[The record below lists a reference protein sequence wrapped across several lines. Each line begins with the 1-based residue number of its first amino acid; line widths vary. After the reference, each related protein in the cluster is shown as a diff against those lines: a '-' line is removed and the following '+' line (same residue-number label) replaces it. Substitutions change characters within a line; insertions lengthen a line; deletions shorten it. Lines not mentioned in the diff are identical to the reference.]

1 MISFW
6 EKASLLT
13 YDFIIIGS
21 GIVGL
26 NTAINLKIQYPHA
39 AVLVLERGIL
49 PTGASTRNAGFACM
63 GSLSELCDDL
73 QTLSE
78 DELLNLFAQRKQG
91 IALLRQ
97 RLGDDTIG
105 YRKNGSHEL
114 LAAHEAP
121 ILDKLDYFNTLLKEV
136 SEEPV
141 FRISNEAIDRF
152 GMSRQHFPYCVE
164 TTCEGE
170 LHTGKM
176 MRSLID
182 FAISKGVE
190 IKTGVEVTEI
200 AERSSEV
207 LLHVNDPYRAEGLH
221 FVARQLLVCTN
232 AFTPRFF
239 PELDIKPGRG
249 QVILT
254 SPIPGLRLQGIFH
267 FDQGYYYFRELEG
280 RILFGGGRNLDF
292 ETEATDQITL
302 NEQII
307 DNLCQWLKEAIIPG
321 TPFEIDMKW
330 SGIMAFGKDKQPI
343 VRSFSN
349 RIHGAFRMGGMGVA
363 LGSLV
368 AQQLAALPDYKS

>member
-6 EKASLLT
+6 EKSTLLT
-13 YDFIIIGS
+13 YDFMIIGS

-26 NTAINLKIQYPHA
+26 NTAINLKILHPLSS
-39 AVLVLERGIL
+39 VLVLERGIL
-49 PTGASTRNAGFACM
+49 PTGASTHNAGFACM
-63 GSLSELCDDL
+63 GSLSELTDDL

-78 DELLNLFAQRKQG
+78 EELLSLFTQRKQG
-91 IALLRQ
+91 IELLRQ
-97 RLGDDTIG
+97 RLGDEAMG

-121 ILDKLDYFNTLLKEV
+121 ILDKLDYFNTLLRGV
-136 SEEPV
+136 SEQPV
-141 FRISNEAIDRF
+141 FRISNETIDHF
-152 GMSRQHFPYCVE
+152 GLSRQHFPYCVE

-176 MRSLID
+176 MRSLIN
-182 FAISKGVE
+182 FAIGKGVE
-190 IKTGVEVTEI
+190 IKTGVEVLEI
-200 AERSSEV
+200 EEDPRQV
-207 LLHVNDPYRAEGLH
+207 TVHVHDPYRPEGMH
-221 FVARQLLVCTN
+221 FTAQHVLVCTN
-232 AFTPRFF
+232 AFTQRFF

-254 SPIPGLRLQGIFH
+254 KPIPDLRLKGIFH

-292 ETEATDQITL
+292 ETEATDQIAL
-302 NEQII
+302 NEQI
-307 DNLCQWLKEAIIPG
+307 LEQLYHWLREAIMPG
-321 TPFEIDMKW
+321 TPFEIEMKW
-330 SGIMAFGKDKQPI
+330 SGIMAFGKDKKPI
-343 VRSFSN
+343 VQSFSD

-368 AQQLAALPDYKS
+368 AQQLAALPAYK